1 MIPLQSG
8 YTPRTRPYYSCL
20 LIVEA
25 KRDGRVDDARGQLLG
40 YMACVHAQRQL
51 TKRRDTDVYGIATDG
66 YKYEFVV
73 IDHAG
78 VVSISERVDITID
91 VNKIKRVL
99 ASIIY
104 ILEKTFEMMTL
115 QPSPTAE
122 ITDEGPLVDTVLS
135 VDETEYLKPPTTLDE
150 AGT

>member
-1 MIPLQSG
+1 
-8 YTPRTRPYYSCL
+8 
-20 LIVEA
+20 
-25 KRDGRVDDARGQLLG
+25 
-40 YMACVHAQRQL
+40 
-51 TKRRDTDVYGIATDG
+51 
-66 YKYEFVV
+66 VV

-135 VDETEYLKPPTTLDE
+135 VDETEYLKPPVTLDE